1 MIKLKPLQWS
11 GPNTPKVDIPYDN
24 MIAYTPLGK
33 FVLTWKSWKAES
45 GNMGIGFDETPWGEA
60 WYDFWDTPE
69 PSPRAHPGDACSTRA
84 DPRVK
89 VIPRGSG
96 SRG

>member
-69 PSPRAHPGDACSTRA
+69 QAMRAAEVRLQGLIQEMLALPE
-84 DPRVK
+84 P
-89 VIPRGSG
+89 IPE
-96 SRG
+96 SR